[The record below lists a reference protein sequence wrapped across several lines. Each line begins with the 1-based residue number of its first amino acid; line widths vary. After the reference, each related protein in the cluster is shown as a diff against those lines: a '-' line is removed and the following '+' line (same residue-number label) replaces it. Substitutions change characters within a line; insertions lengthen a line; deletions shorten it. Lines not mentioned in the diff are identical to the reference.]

1 MTRRNRGRGDT
12 QARWI
17 WHSLFKYSPGSVVV
31 YIWWFVT
38 IIWGLYFLCF
48 QILFDIYNVHKERRL
63 YGKLR
68 HRTIYV
74 YILNWLYFHRVSV
87 LVYFT
92 LIFFCPIYLTIYR
105 SLFSF
110 TVNFAPSV
118 EGAWKIH
125 SLVVY
130 LCFLSIYFINWQ
142 FFKRN
147 VYFQPTI
154 YIGSFISSI
163 GEMFNKVP

>member
-1 MTRRNRGRGDT
+1 M
-12 QARWI
+12 
-17 WHSLFKYSPGSVVV
+17 
-31 YIWWFVT
+31 T
-38 IIWGLYFLCF
+38 IIWGLYFLYVSE
-48 QILFDIYNVHKERRL
+48 IIWINNNVRKRRRL

-74 YILNWLYFHRVSV
+74 YILNWLYFHRVSD

-92 LIFFCPIYLTIYR
+92 LIFFRPIYLTIYR
-105 SLFSF
+105 SIFSF

-142 FFKRN
+142 FFVKRN
-147 VYFQPTI
+147 VYFQPII
-154 YIGSFISSI
+154 YTGSFISSV
-163 GEMFNKVP
+163 GEMFNKLA